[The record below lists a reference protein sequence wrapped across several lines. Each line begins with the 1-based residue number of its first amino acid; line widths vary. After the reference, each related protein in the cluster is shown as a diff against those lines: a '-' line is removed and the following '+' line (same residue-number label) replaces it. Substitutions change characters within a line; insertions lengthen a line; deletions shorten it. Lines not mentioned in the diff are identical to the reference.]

1 MKKNEVEV
9 LVWKLRCFMN
19 ESSEVARS
27 ISQNNDFHHMEI
39 ILQQLKKTLEISKF
53 YMNGLA

>member
-1 MKKNEVEV
+1 MEAEM
-9 LVWKLRCFMN
+9 LMN
-19 ESSEVARS
+19 ESSEFARS

-39 ILQQLKKTLEISKF
+39 ILQQFKKTLEISKF